1 LRLSDKL
8 TTILSRSV
16 YAIHL
21 IPISLGALERKAD
34 FSIHITYAFQT
45 TVESLM
51 KGMDGFVSSKTVVG
65 EPLQM
70 GETIILPLVDVSF
83 GMGAGAFCGEK
94 KKNSGGGIGGK
105 MSPSSVLV
113 LQNGSTR
120 LISVK
125 NQDGISKLLDMIP
138 DFVDKFMKKMDE
150 KKNPEEAEARKEAK
164 KEAAEEMKDMLNL
177 SEE

>member
-1 LRLSDKL
+1 MAENKN
-8 TTILSRSV
+8 T
-16 YAIHL
+16 
-21 IPISLGALERKAD
+21 
-34 FSIHITYAFQT
+34 FQT

-65 EPLQM
+65 EPIQV

-113 LQNGSTR
+113 IQNGRGFFMCNRTSKQLAGFILFWIGIGMIVMLFMPNDFVGI
-120 LISVK
+120 LIS
-125 NQDGISKLLDMIP
+125 GGFLLLGYTLYQM
-138 DFVDKFMKKMDE
+138 
-150 KKNPEEAEARKEAK
+150 
-164 KEAAEEMKDMLNL
+164 
-177 SEE
+177 

>member
-1 LRLSDKL
+1 MAENKN
-8 TTILSRSV
+8 T
-16 YAIHL
+16 
-21 IPISLGALERKAD
+21 
-34 FSIHITYAFQT
+34 FQT

-65 EPLQM
+65 EPIQV

-113 LQNGSTR
+113 IQNGST
-120 LISVK
+120 SG
-125 NQDGISKLLDMIP
+125 QC
-138 DFVDKFMKKMDE
+138 E
-150 KKNPEEAEARKEAK
+150 KSGWYFKASGYDSGFCR
-164 KEAAEEMKDMLNL
+164 
-177 SEE
+177 

>member
-1 LRLSDKL
+1 MAENKN
-8 TTILSRSV
+8 T
-16 YAIHL
+16 
-21 IPISLGALERKAD
+21 
-34 FSIHITYAFQT
+34 FQT

-51 KGMDGFVSSKTVVG
+51 KGMDSFVSSKTVVG
-65 EPLQM
+65 EPIQV

-113 LQNGSTR
+113 IQNGSTR
-120 LISVK
+120 LVSVK

-150 KKNPEEAEARKEAK
+150 KEESGRGRCQKRGK
-164 KEAAEEMKDMLNL
+164 KGSCRRNERYAGYEED
-177 SEE
+177 

>member
-1 LRLSDKL
+1 MAENKN
-8 TTILSRSV
+8 T
-16 YAIHL
+16 
-21 IPISLGALERKAD
+21 
-34 FSIHITYAFQT
+34 FQT

-65 EPLQM
+65 EPIQV

-105 MSPSSVLV
+105 MSPI
-113 LQNGSTR
+113 QNGSTR
-120 LISVK
+120 LVSVK

-138 DFVDKFMKKMDE
+138 DFVDKFVKKMDE
-150 KKNPEEAEARKEAK
+150 KKNPEEAAARKEAK
-164 KEAAEEMKDMLNL
+164 KEAAEEMKDMLDM
-177 SEE
+177 EED

>member
-1 LRLSDKL
+1 MAENKN
-8 TTILSRSV
+8 T
-16 YAIHL
+16 
-21 IPISLGALERKAD
+21 
-34 FSIHITYAFQT
+34 FQT

-65 EPLQM
+65 EPIQV

-113 LQNGSTR
+113 IEWKYPSGQC
-120 LISVK
+120 
-125 NQDGISKLLDMIP
+125 
-138 DFVDKFMKKMDE
+138 E
-150 KKNPEEAEARKEAK
+150 KSGWYFKASGYDSGFCR
-164 KEAAEEMKDMLNL
+164 
-177 SEE
+177 

>member
-1 LRLSDKL
+1 
-8 TTILSRSV
+8 
-16 YAIHL
+16 
-21 IPISLGALERKAD
+21 
-34 FSIHITYAFQT
+34 
-45 TVESLM
+45 M

-65 EPLQM
+65 EPIQV

-113 LQNGSTR
+113 IQNGSTR
-120 LISVK
+120 LVSVK